1 MSKHP
6 RALLLLWHHRH
17 PVGRMKKMTDRSKHQ
32 SMSDCKM
39 QRRNWLL
46 WLANWEALFF
56 FFGLISA
63 WSSYLPCTRHRQ
75 FTEPHLKPVRW
86 GPPWADASWHGK
98 TRAGLLGRRVGESPP
113 VSRKSFINTQGPNC
127 QPAWSSKLFY
137 LKTDMNRGQSSV
149 KDLIREWT
157 QVPSLKFW
165 LQKN

>member
-6 RALLLLWHHRH
+6 RSLLLLWHHPGH
-17 PVGRMKKMTDRSKHQ
+17 PVGRMKMTDRSKHQ
-32 SMSDCKM
+32 SMSGCKM

-56 FFGLISA
+56 FFALSLLELAIGHVPDTD
-63 WSSYLPCTRHRQ
+63 SSQSHTLNP
-75 FTEPHLKPVRW
+75 W
-86 GPPWADASWHGK
+86 GPPWADASWHRGK
-98 TRAGLLGRRVGESPP
+98 LEPGCWGGGWGESPP

-149 KDLIREWT
+149 KDLIRGWT
-157 QVPSLKFW
+157 QVPSLKSW